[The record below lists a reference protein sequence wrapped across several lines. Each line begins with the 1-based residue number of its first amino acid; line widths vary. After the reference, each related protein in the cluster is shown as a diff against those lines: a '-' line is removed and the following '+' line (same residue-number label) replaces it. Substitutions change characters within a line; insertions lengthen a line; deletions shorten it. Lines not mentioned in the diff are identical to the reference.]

1 MTNDKNTHIIVLVVN
16 ILSCNS
22 HQVRSGK
29 VTYDIP
35 NPNIREAHASLVAST
50 AILVPY
56 QKQTLAGIPNIIA
69 AMNGLSF
76 HQSQIYWEYSWNQ
89 TAVWAKANRLHDFII
104 SEICND
110 HLLCSL
116 LVISYVTVFV
126 YHCQVVVF
134 IEDLSSFAKIVKQ
147 EHVFC
152 DFRQSLF

>member
-76 HQSQIYWEYSWNQ
+76 HQSQIY
-89 TAVWAKANRLHDFII
+89 
-104 SEICND
+104 
-110 HLLCSL
+110 
-116 LVISYVTVFV
+116 
-126 YHCQVVVF
+126 
-134 IEDLSSFAKIVKQ
+134 
-147 EHVFC
+147 
-152 DFRQSLF
+152 